1 MKRYTYFKDIP
12 VGDEFSLNGNRWV
25 KKSTRT
31 ASIIKP
37 LEFTGTWFYFG
48 KKDLCILTQF
58 KQF

>member
-12 VGDEFSLNGNRWV
+12 VGYDFSLNGYRWL

-37 LEFTGTWFYFG
+37 VEFTGTWFYFG
-48 KKDLCILTQF
+48 KKRLCILT
-58 KQF
+58 K